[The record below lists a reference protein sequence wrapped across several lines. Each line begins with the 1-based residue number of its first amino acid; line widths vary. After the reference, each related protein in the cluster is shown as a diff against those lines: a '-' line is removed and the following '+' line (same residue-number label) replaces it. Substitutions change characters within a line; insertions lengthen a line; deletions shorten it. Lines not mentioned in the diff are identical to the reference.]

1 MKKID
6 LLNLLYCLPCL
17 QLNDKTAKK
26 DLWERLQSLSFDQL
40 CSFAKKLTVLLLTHE
55 KLTVYVDPWIKTG
68 FYFET
73 NEKYGT
79 QNGGIIY
86 SESTK
91 SYQIHT

>member
-1 MKKID
+1 MKRID

-17 QLNDKTAKK
+17 QQENSQYV
-26 DLWERLQSLSFDQL
+26 WEKLQSLSFNQL
-40 CSFAKKLTVLLLTHE
+40 CSFAKKLTVLLLTHK
-55 KLTVYVDPWIKTG
+55 KLTVYSDPWIKTG

-86 SESTK
+86 SDSTK